1 MRGLFFVKY
10 SSGAITNIKKEI
22 YVKIYPV
29 VHNHLKARSHM
40 NIISTKNLPQN
51 KLTKFFTIHWGSP
64 QMVISSGVYNCS
76 ELDGF
81 AIVNAEDQII
91 GLITYVFRNNE
102 CEIISLD
109 SLEEGKGIGT
119 ILVQEVERAAR
130 HHQCGRV
137 TLVTTNDNV
146 QALKFYQKRGFQ
158 LVKIHRNA
166 VGRAREIKPEIPLI
180 GIDGI
185 PLRDEIEFEKRL
197 EG

>member
-1 MRGLFFVKY
+1 MNV
-10 SSGAITNIKKEI
+10 IKTI
-22 YVKIYPV
+22 
-29 VHNHLKARSHM
+29 
-40 NIISTKNLPQN
+40 NLPQKVLN
-51 KLTKFFTIHWGSP
+51 DFFNTHWGSP

-81 AIVNAEDQII
+81 AIMNTKDQVI

-109 SLEEGKGIGT
+109 SLEEGNGIGT

-137 TLVTTNDNV
+137 TLVTTNDNLL
-146 QALKFYQKRGFQ
+146 ALKFYQKRGFK

-166 VGRAREIKPEIPLI
+166 VARAREIKPEIPLI
-180 GIDGI
+180 GIAGI
-185 PLRDEIEFEKRL
+185 PLMDEIELEKRL